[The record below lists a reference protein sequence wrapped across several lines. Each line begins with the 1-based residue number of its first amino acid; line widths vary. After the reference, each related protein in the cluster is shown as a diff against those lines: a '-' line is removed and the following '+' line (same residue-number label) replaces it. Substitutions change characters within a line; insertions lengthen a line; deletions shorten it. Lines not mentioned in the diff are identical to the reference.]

1 MTKLTN
7 LDPNTRGKQAE
18 KIVKQN
24 LWRRN
29 YRVKDVSYAG
39 IGFDLLVEDN
49 WRVEVKSVTGSTT
62 IGLKIDNFDVL
73 AIVYIGPVSTDILYL
88 KDKSRLEGLLK
99 TGDIYKFNEDDF
111 VTHFTKKPQDVFV
124 K

>member
-1 MTKLTN
+1 MNKLTN

-39 IGFDLLVEDN
+39 IGFDLLVEDK
-49 WRVEVKSVTGSTT
+49 WRVEVKSVSGSTT
-62 IGLKIDNFDVL
+62 ISLKVDNFDVL
-73 AIVYIGPVSTDILYL
+73 AIVYIGPISNEILYL
-88 KDKSRLEGLLK
+88 KEKSTLERLLK
-99 TGDIYKFNEDDF
+99 TGNIYKFSEDDF
-111 VTHFTKKPQDVFV
+111 NTHFTKKPQEVFV